1 MKNVED
7 EVSLEI
13 DGFYDSIISDS
24 EAMKNFIEK
33 YDDIEK
39 VKLYRYVLKRAKDL
53 SSNGEENQEMI
64 SYCWLASLE
73 LEHTDA
79 IRKYFNK
86 EITEE
91 DINAYDAKK
100 DVEIQEIVQ
109 LINKRRKEKNS
120 MIKQFSNM
128 FKRKR

>member
-1 MKNVED
+1 
-7 EVSLEI
+7 
-13 DGFYDSIISDS
+13 
-24 EAMKNFIEK
+24 
-33 YDDIEK
+33 
-39 VKLYRYVLKRAKDL
+39 
-53 SSNGEENQEMI
+53 MI